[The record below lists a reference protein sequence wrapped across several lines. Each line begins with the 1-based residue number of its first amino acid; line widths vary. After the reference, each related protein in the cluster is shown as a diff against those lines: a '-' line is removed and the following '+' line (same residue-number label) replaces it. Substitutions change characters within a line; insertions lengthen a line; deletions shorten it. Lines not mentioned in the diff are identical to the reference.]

1 MKSQVVNH
9 VKLVLALCGFALAI
23 GIFATPSRA
32 DEWDKRTVVTVNQP
46 IQVRETLLQ
55 PGTYVFKLLNSSSD
69 RHVVQIFNSDQSH
82 IINTVLAVPTERRM
96 EQITGTTDLTFWET
110 PAGYAKALRDWYYPG
125 DSIGQE
131 FTYPKKLSP
140 VETAAVTMPTPPS
153 TVAPPPEPQAPVQQP
168 EVQSETQPMNTE
180 PVREPEVPEAAAP
193 PAPTPTPEPAPA
205 PAEQPSTLPKTAS
218 PYPLIGLSGLL
229 SLGLYS
235 LTRLKRSS

>member
-9 VKLVLALCGFALAI
+9 AKLVLTLCGFALAI

-32 DEWDKRTVVTVNQP
+32 DEWDKRTIVTVNQP

-69 RHVVQIFNSDQSH
+69 RHIVQIFNSDQSH
-82 IINTVLAVPTERRM
+82 IINTVLAVPTERSM
-96 EQITGTTDLTFWET
+96 DQITGTTDLTFWET

-125 DSIGQE
+125 DTVGQE
-131 FTYPKKLSP
+131 FTYPKHLSP
-140 VETAAVTMPTPPS
+140 VETAAVIMPTPPA
-153 TVAPPPEPQAPVQQP
+153 VVVPPPPPPPPVEQP
-168 EVQSETQPMNTE
+168 EVQSETQPMTTE
-180 PVREPEVPEAAAP
+180 PVPQPEVAQAAP
-193 PAPTPTPEPAPA
+193 APAPA

-229 SLGLYS
+229 SLGLFS
-235 LTRLKRSS
+235 VLRLKRSS